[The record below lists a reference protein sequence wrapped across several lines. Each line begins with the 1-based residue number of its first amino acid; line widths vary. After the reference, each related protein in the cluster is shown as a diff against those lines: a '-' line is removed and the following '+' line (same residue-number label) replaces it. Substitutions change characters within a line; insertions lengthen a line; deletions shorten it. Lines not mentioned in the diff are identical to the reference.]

1 MKRMTDKYIPFEP
14 VTIQVDGQ
22 KYTGSYRVDH
32 KRKMMFVE
40 WAGKSKRAQLGHTT
54 KIEVLAQT
62 VLSELVAEN
71 G

>member
-40 WAGKSKRAQLGHTT
+40 WTGKSESTT
-54 KIEVLAQT
+54 GSHYKD
-62 VLSELVAEN
+62 
-71 G
+71 